1 MASFTDR
8 NMFPFAKFWMFA
20 ELKTAQIILF
30 LVGRFFSTYAINV
43 GFQFTVEVM
52 PTCLRGQGNALVNV
66 MSMVSQMA
74 SPYIVYSVKMILI
87 TIKTEN
93 NSAHDFQSVISEKAP
108 FLIIGFLCLLGAI
121 PGLFLPETADLKMP
135 ETLEDIKKFGRH
147 DRLFWMPLCRSRR
160 RFRKSLQTEF
170 NNITMSPSSVENRGF
185 AL

>member
-1 MASFTDR
+1 MQ
-8 NMFPFAKFWMFA
+8 
-20 ELKTAQIILF
+20 LKII
-30 LVGRFFSTYAINV
+30 
-43 GFQFTVEVM
+43 
-52 PTCLRGQGNALVNV
+52 
-66 MSMVSQMA
+66 
-74 SPYIVYSVKMILI
+74 MIM
-87 TIKTEN
+87 IKTEN

-135 ETLEDIKKFGRH
+135 ETLEDIKKFRS
-147 DRLFWMPLCRSRR
+147 RSRR